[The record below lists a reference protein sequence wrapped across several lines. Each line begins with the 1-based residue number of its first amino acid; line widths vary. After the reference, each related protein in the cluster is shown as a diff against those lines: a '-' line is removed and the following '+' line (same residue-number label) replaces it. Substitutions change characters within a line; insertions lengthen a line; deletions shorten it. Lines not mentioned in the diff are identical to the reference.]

1 MKRGE
6 TSTKCAGIDVGKRR
20 LDVAVHGEA
29 ERLELA
35 NQAEAFGELIAW
47 LRARGVGRVGLEATG
62 GYERGVR
69 RALEAAGFE
78 VVIHQPMEVRLF
90 ARLKRLK
97 AKNDRLDAT
106 LIAAATAQVDTVRAA
121 ADPRLQDLAERM
133 TAYEQISDQLAQL
146 KTFMEHVSLKDLRRR
161 LTRQIAALESLKTTL
176 AAEIRSRIAVHEDLE
191 ARYRLLLSLP
201 GVGPVV
207 AMSLVI
213 RMPELG
219 RMRRGQPAALLGV
232 APFDRDSG
240 QHKGQRFIA
249 GGRARP
255 RRLLYLAAITARRW
269 DPAFKAIS
277 DRMVANGKPPKVAI
291 VAVMRRL
298 IEAANLLLAR
308 GTPWITH
315 AHA

>member
-1 MKRGE
+1 MKRGK

-35 NQAEAFGELIAW
+35 NQADGFGKLIAW
-47 LRARGVGRVGLEATG
+47 LRSMGVGRVGLEATG
-62 GYERGVR
+62 GYERAVR
-69 RALEAAGFE
+69 RALEAAGFG
-78 VVIHQPMEVRLF
+78 VVVHQPMEVRLF
-90 ARLKRLK
+90 ARLRRLK
-97 AKNDRLDAT
+97 AKNDRIDAV
-106 LIAAATAQVDTVRAA
+106 LIAAVTAQVDTVRAA

-161 LTRQIAALESLKTTL
+161 LTRQIATLESLKTTL
-176 AAEIRSRIAVHEDLE
+176 AAEIRSRIAAHEDLE
-191 ARYRLLLSLP
+191 ARYNLLLSLP
-201 GVGPVV
+201 GVGPIV

-269 DPAFKAIS
+269 DPAFKALS
-277 DRMVANGKPPKVAI
+277 ERLAANGKPAKVAI

-298 IEAANLLLAR
+298 IEAANLILAR
-308 GTPWITH
+308 GTPWLVQ
-315 AHA
+315 AQA